1 MAIRADSYS
10 STTDVK
16 HVTRHLLDGMTAFNS
31 TTNPTVTA
39 VERFIDYASGQ
50 LNLALWGAGFNPSV
64 IRANSTAKVA
74 ADGWVTAEAARW
86 VEMTQRGQGY
96 NDQEGSRTGGF
107 KGLRDRADTFAR
119 VNTKGFKY
127 MGLTVAHASSEG
139 LTFTGLTA
147 PADRTDPS
155 DTGLA
160 QPKFTRGQFDDRA
173 ISRTE
178 DDVE

>member
-10 STTDVK
+10 STTEVK
-16 HVTRHLLDGMTAFNS
+16 HVTKYLLDGYAAFNS
-31 TTNPTVTA
+31 TTNPTAPA
-39 VERFIDYASGQ
+39 VEKFIDYASGQ
-50 LNLALWGAGFNPSV
+50 LNLALWEKGFNPSA

-96 NDQEGSRTGGF
+96 NDQEGSRVGGF

-119 VNTKGFKY
+119 TNERAFKR
-127 MGLTVAHASSEG
+127 MGISVADPSSQG
-139 LTFTGLTA
+139 LAFTGLDA
-147 PADRTDPS
+147 AANRADPD

-160 QPKFTRGQFDDRA
+160 QPKFTRSQFDDRSIA
-173 ISRTE
+173 SA
-178 DDVE
+178 DDWDE